1 MTAWDRF
8 HGATLSLARSGT
20 IKERLSNAYRQHLAG
35 LQEEEL
41 PRELRDEFRELS
53 SALRAEPPL
62 LRGEDAVQATIRKLS
77 SDEAE
82 RLAGAVIE
90 LFCELPRSPSPVAR
104 HASGAQIVPLY
115 LAEA

>member
-20 IKERLSNAYRQHLAG
+20 IKERLSNAYRQHLAE
-35 LQEEEL
+35 LQEEDL
-41 PRELRDEFRELS
+41 PRELRDEFRELA
-53 SALRAEPPL
+53 SALQAERPL
-62 LRGEDAVQATIRKLS
+62 LRGEDAVQATVRKMS

-82 RLAGAVIE
+82 RLAGALIE
-90 LFCELPRSPSPVAR
+90 LFCELPRSPIAVQR